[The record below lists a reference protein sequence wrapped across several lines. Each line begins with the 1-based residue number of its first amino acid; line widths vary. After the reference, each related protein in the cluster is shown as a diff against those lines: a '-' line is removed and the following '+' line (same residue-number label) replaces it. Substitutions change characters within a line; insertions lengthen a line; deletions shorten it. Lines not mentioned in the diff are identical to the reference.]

1 MTTIAIDPN
10 VGQQAASRVLEL
22 YAAGYGATTGLP
34 PNPDGFLPGGE
45 YSESSVETPTGTLRF
60 LYYAA
65 PGGDPVLLGQ
75 VPPTR

>member
-1 MTTIAIDPN
+1 MTTIAIDGSI
-10 VGQQAASRVLEL
+10 GQQAASRVLEMH
-22 YAAGYGATTGLP
+22 AYGRALP

-45 YSESSVETPTGTLRF
+45 YSETSVETPTGTLRF
-60 LYYAA
+60 LFYAA